1 MDKKKAN
8 KNIDSKLFKSSSN
21 TIHSKQTDSDDADDD
36 EAISVDDNEEVHEDV
51 SDDDYDI
58 LSDENVSDI
67 SDDDDDE
74 VKDDDEDLSPLN
86 GSKQRQNDEQTIIG
100 ITANPSD
107 LSSIVYNLLLR
118 VRRLIKF
125 IRTSSVLDR
134 YIRNQI

>member
-36 EAISVDDNEEVHEDV
+36 EAISVDDNEEVHEDND
-51 SDDDYDI
+51 STSDI

>member
-36 EAISVDDNEEVHEDV
+36 EAISVDDNEEVHEDND
-51 SDDDYDI
+51 STSDI

-67 SDDDDDE
+67 SDDI
-74 VKDDDEDLSPLN
+74 KDDDEDLSPLN